1 MAENTASTRNS
12 SVSLI
17 VWALIF
23 GFGYSILRYHIVG
36 SVPWKDLSFFTL
48 NKGVSLS
55 AFLLLTMNFSF
66 GPARNMGMSI
76 PKGWLNARM
85 AIGITG
91 FLLILI
97 HVLMSL
103 MLFSPSIYGKFFD
116 ENATLTL
123 TGGISMIA
131 GIIAFVILWGYNL
144 SFKTTLRED
153 RVFIAF
159 ITSRRFL
166 LCAMLFTGAH
176 LFFMGYTGWLNPGGW
191 HGGLP
196 PISLVSF
203 AVFAFGYAIN
213 LFGRE

>member
-1 MAENTASTRNS
+1 MAENSTGTKNS
-12 SVSLI
+12 SMSLI
-17 VWALIF
+17 VWTLMF
-23 GFGYSILRYHIVG
+23 GFGYSILRYHIAG
-36 SVPWKDLSFFTL
+36 PVPWKDLSFFTL
-48 NKGVSLS
+48 NKGICLS
-55 AFLLLTMNFSF
+55 AFVLLAMNFSF
-66 GPARNMGMSI
+66 GPAKNIGL
-76 PKGWLNARM
+76 PVPGGWLNARM

-97 HVLMSL
+97 HVLMSML
-103 MLFSPSIYGKFFD
+103 LFSPSIYGQFFE
-116 ENATLTL
+116 ENATITL
-123 TGGISMIA
+123 TGGLSMFA

-144 SFKTTLRED
+144 SFKTNLRED

-166 LCAMLFTGAH
+166 LVAMLFTGAH
-176 LFFMGYTGWLNPGGW
+176 LLFMGYEGWLRPNGW

-203 AVFAFGYAIN
+203 ALFVFVYTVN